1 MKEEKIILTV
11 IQKYG
16 GVMTDKTDENR
27 KIWDQLKETDPR
39 LTKKIN
45 KGFGDLTT
53 IDPHW
58 QIMKMTEIFGPVGK
72 GWSYD
77 VKYHYFETYI
87 SAEVTI
93 RWNINN
99 NWLHYGPIA
108 SVQKLTRGKSNTF
121 DDECT
126 KKAMTDALTKG
137 FSHLGLCADVFM
149 GKFDDSKYVEK
160 LTEKYSNVNKDKI
173 KEV

>member
-1 MKEEKIILTV
+1 M
-11 IQKYG
+11 
-16 GVMTDKTDENR
+16 R
-27 KIWDQLKETDPR
+27 
-39 LTKKIN
+39 
-45 KGFGDLTT
+45 
-53 IDPHW
+53 
-58 QIMKMTEIFGPVGK
+58 MTEVFGPVGK

-77 VKYHYFETYI
+77 VKYHYTETYVA
-87 SAEVTI
+87 AEVTI

-137 FSHLGLCADVFM
+137 FSHLGLCADIFM

-160 LTEKYSNVNKDKI
+160 LTEKFAFSAQ
-173 KEV
+173 